1 MRRDLQ
7 KAGSMRKWNLQKE
20 VGPEIN
26 KDRYSQ
32 KFYNPSSPPLN
43 LRGGKVGL
51 MKGVTYG

>member
-1 MRRDLQ
+1 MREGLQ